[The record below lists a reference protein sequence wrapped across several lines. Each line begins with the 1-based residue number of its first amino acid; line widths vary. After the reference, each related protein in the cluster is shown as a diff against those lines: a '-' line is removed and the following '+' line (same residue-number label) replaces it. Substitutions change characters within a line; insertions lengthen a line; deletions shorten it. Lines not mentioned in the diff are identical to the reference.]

1 MVYHY
6 LSSFY
11 KTPKLG
17 IRNNES
23 MNKKKRESKSTGVLL
38 VLARRRAPP
47 YSDFVAQKK
56 QL

>member
-11 KTPKLG
+11 KTRKLG

-23 MNKKKRESKSTGVLL
+23 VNKRKRESRSTGVVLM
-38 VLARRRAPP
+38 LARRRAPP